1 MSKYEIKPYSY
12 AKAKELG
19 VTIQPSSHKDKKI
32 DVYKNGKFLYAIGD
46 ISYDDYPTYLKT
58 KGEQY
63 AETRRHLYRMRH
75 KKDDVIGTR
84 GWYALNI
91 LW

>member
-1 MSKYEIKPYSY
+1 MSNYEIKPYSY

-19 VTIQPSSHKDKKI
+19 VTIKPSSQKNKKI

-46 ISYDDYPTYLKT
+46 IHFNDYPTFLQE
-58 KGEQY
+58 KGKEH
-63 AETRRHLYRMRH
+63 AETRRHLYHMRH
-75 KKDDVIGTR
+75 KKDNVIGTR
-84 GWYALNI
+84 GWFALNI